1 MLEFWGGRKGGRGQL
16 DKMFIMLLKAC
27 QLRVF
32 ILFLFHF
39 CISQIQIRKQAA
51 TKVGHDA
58 AGCTLWL
65 PRLSAICADQRA
77 RERERE
83 EERQVERAREREIYE
98 QHLVAK
104 FSGAKSLW
112 LSY

>member
-1 MLEFWGGRKGGRGQL
+1 MLEFGGGRKGGRGQL

-77 RERERE
+77 RERERGRASE
-83 EERQVERAREREIYE
+83 GAQDIRAAFSSQV
-98 QHLVAK
+98 
-104 FSGAKSLW
+104 
-112 LSY
+112 